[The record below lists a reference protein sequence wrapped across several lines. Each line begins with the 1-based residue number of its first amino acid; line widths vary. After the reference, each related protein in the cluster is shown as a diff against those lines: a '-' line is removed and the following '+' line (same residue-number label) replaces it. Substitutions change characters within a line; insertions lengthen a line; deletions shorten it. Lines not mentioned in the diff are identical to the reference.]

1 MFFLTL
7 QRGCDIIVPSKG
19 GKRMSCWDCSYCWQG
34 EEDDFPCCH
43 CHEFDVAP
51 CEYEDVEWY
60 EEDEELG

>member
-1 MFFLTL
+1 MH
-7 QRGCDIIVPSKG
+7 
-19 GKRMSCWDCSYCWQG
+19 CWDCSYCWQG

-60 EEDEELG
+60 EGDEELG